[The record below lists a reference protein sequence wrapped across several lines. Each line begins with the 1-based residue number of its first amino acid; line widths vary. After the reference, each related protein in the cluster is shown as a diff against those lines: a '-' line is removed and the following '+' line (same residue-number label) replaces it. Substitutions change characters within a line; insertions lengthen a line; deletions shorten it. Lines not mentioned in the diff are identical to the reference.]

1 MGYYIFEAGSAVI
14 QGLTEMSRQKHQM
27 AMLEKGGLIGA
38 GLIVLTGV
46 VYTACNE
53 YKKDRTDNQEIA

>member
-1 MGYYIFEAGSAVI
+1 
-14 QGLTEMSRQKHQM
+14 M

-38 GLIVLTGV
+38 GLIVLTGL

-53 YKKDRTDNQEIA
+53 YKKDRTDNQEINEIA